1 MDIFSEASPPTGVH
15 ADMSEKKQSVT
26 VSWSSTS
33 DGITGYILYYYYYNN
48 SVTEK
53 TAASHERY
61 ATLVEENERVYSV
74 SIQALSKHLPSIVV
88 GPFYVRGT

>member
-1 MDIFSEASPPTGVH
+1 
-15 ADMSEKKQSVT
+15 MSEKKQSVI

-33 DGITGYILYYYYYNN
+33 DGITGYKLYYYHNN

-61 ATLVEENERVYSV
+61 ATFVEENERVYSV

>member
-1 MDIFSEASPPTGVH
+1 MHIDASEI
-15 ADMSEKKQSVT
+15 VT

-33 DGITGYILYYYYYNN
+33 DGITGYILYFYYHNN
-48 SVTEK
+48 SVTVK

-61 ATLVEENERVYSV
+61 ATFVEENERVYSV